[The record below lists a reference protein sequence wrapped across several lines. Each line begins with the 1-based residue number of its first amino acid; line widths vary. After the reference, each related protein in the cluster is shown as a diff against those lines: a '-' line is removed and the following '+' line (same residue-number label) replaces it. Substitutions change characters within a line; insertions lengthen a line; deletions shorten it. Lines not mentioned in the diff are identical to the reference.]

1 MTADMEDDT
10 RMTDQWVASD
20 QSKPRHLHVS
30 EQRFEPT
37 AFRFTCSSN
46 RRDVRELTL
55 QSTYHIVLVMAI
67 TWLTW

>member
-1 MTADMEDDT
+1 MTADMVDDT
-10 RMTDQWVASD
+10 RLTDQWVASD

-30 EQRFEPT
+30 EQRIEPT

-55 QSTYHIVLVMAI
+55 QSTHHIVLVMAI